1 MEQKETNDDRTTIRQ
16 ERIRQGNQIEQQIDK
31 TTDQKKDK
39 AQSHPS
45 TASI

>member
-1 MEQKETNDDRTTIRQ
+1 MEQKETNDNRTT
-16 ERIRQGNQIEQQIDK
+16 IRQGNQIEQQIDK